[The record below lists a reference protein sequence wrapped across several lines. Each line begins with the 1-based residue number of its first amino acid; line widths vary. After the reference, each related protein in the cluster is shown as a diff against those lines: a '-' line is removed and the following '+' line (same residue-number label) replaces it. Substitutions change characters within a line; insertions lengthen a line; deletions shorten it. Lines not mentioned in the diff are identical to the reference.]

1 MKINEKLLDE
11 KLAALE
17 KARTWSPRVVSKLE
31 SLIRADDD
39 FALFRVNPIA
49 FAAEKNVVET
59 ECIDLF
65 LHAAKIGLFEL
76 NWNLLCPFCGGIV
89 TSFASLKTVHSHF
102 FCSMCREGTDASL
115 DDFIQVS
122 FSVSPRIRAI
132 AAHDPESLSVQDYHF
147 KYRFSREGR
156 LPGGPRFIEAILRM
170 LKHLSYLAPGEKK
183 KIRVELA
190 PGLIMGHDLL
200 NDAGFLYDVADKAA
214 QGVQAVSVRFSGA
227 KVEPGQGSVLSGA
240 AEFEVE
246 NVSPKKNPLLLIA
259 FPPGH
264 VNSPLEF
271 DPYLSGKRL
280 LSTQTFRDLFRAEVI
295 EGEEGIGVRDLTFLF
310 TDLKGSTDLYERIGD
325 LKAFALVRQHF
336 DTLGK
341 VVSGNRGAI
350 VKTIGDAVMAT
361 FLNPED
367 AIRAATGM
375 IKEVQDFNSGPEGKR
390 IILKIGVH
398 KGASIAVT
406 LNERLDYFGQSV
418 NIAARVQGLADAEEI
433 YVTEDVYAFPGVR
446 DLLGRYRVTPRK
458 ARLKGVQDEM
468 QVYKVEHSFHP
479 E

>member
-1 MKINEKLLDE
+1 MKVNEKLLDE

-31 SLIRADDD
+31 SLIRAEDD

-49 FAAEKNVVET
+49 LASEKNIAET
-59 ECIDLF
+59 ESIDLF
-65 LHAAKIGLFEL
+65 LHATKLGLFEM
-76 NWNLLCPFCGGIV
+76 NWNLLCPFCSDIV

-102 FCSMCREGTDASL
+102 FCTMCREGTDATL

-122 FSVSPRIRAI
+122 FTVSPQIRTI
-132 AAHDPESLSVQDYHF
+132 AAHDPESLSVQDYYL

-156 LPGGPRFIEAILRM
+156 IPGGPRFIEAIPRM
-170 LKHLSYLAPGEKK
+170 LKHMSYFAPGEKK
-183 KIRVELA
+183 NIRIELER
-190 PGLIMGHDLL
+190 GQIMGHDLL
-200 NDAGFLYDVADKAA
+200 NNAGFMYDVSETRAK
-214 QGVQAVSVRFSGA
+214 GIQAVSVRFSETKA
-227 KVEPGQGSVLSGA
+227 EPDQGSALSGTTDFEIENTA
-240 AEFEVE
+240 A
-246 NVSPKKNPLLLIA
+246 KKASLLLLA

-271 DPYLSGKRL
+271 EPYLSGKKL
-280 LSTQTFRDLFRAEVI
+280 LSTQSFRDLFRTEVI

-310 TDLKGSTDLYERIGD
+310 TDLKGSTELYDRIGD

-361 FLNPED
+361 FLSPED
-367 AIRAATGM
+367 AIKAATGM
-375 IKEVQDFNSGPEGKR
+375 IDEIQEFNDGPDGKR

-433 YVTEDVYAFPGVR
+433 YVTEDVYGFPGVR
-446 DLLGRYRVTPRK
+446 ELLSSYHITPKK

-468 QVYKVEHSFHP
+468 QVYRIEHR
-479 E
+479 